1 MKKIEKKIVILLFFL
16 FLFSCKQREVS
27 QSNEVNICRCLNEPG
42 NTEWSRKNKKEC
54 NEVISNKIGV
64 SNWMSVNF
72 SQSPTLSAKWDD
84 MVNDCVDNQ
93 LENDSKEISFQEIS
107 FNEAKAFIEQRFS
120 NVGQILIDSKI
131 TYHNDGGLKVY
142 YFISKNKEHSGY
154 YCLAGMSSKKLELLA
169 NIDCGRDEILL
180 AFKNK

>member
-1 MKKIEKKIVILLFFL
+1 MKKIEKTLIILLSSLLFFA
-16 FLFSCKQREVS
+16 CRQVS
-27 QSNEVNICRCLNEPG
+27 ERSEVNICRCLNEPG
-42 NTEWSRKNKKEC
+42 NTEWSTKNKEEC

-72 SQSPTLSAKWDD
+72 SQSPSLSTKWDE
-84 MVNDCVDNQ
+84 MVNECVDNQ
-93 LENDSKEISFQEIS
+93 LENDSKETSLQEIS

-131 TYHNDGGLKVY
+131 IYHNDGDLKVY
-142 YFISKNKEHSGY
+142 YFISKSKEHSGY

-169 NIDCGRDEILL
+169 NIDCGRDEVLL